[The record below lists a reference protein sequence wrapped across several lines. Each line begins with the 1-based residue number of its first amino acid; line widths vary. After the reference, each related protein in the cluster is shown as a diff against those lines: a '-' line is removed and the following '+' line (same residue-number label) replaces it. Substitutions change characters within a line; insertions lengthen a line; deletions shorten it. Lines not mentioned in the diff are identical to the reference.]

1 MRVGEAKISALAVAA
16 LTGAGLTLML
26 SQALRDLG
34 YALSISLPIT
44 LVMGAALFFF
54 ASDDIRKGGIAAM
67 EVVARELMASQSRP
81 STFPAVR

>member
-54 ASDDIRKGGIAAM
+54 ASDDIRKGGNAP
-67 EVVARELMASQSRP
+67 EKQS
-81 STFPAVR
+81 TKGN